1 MLKIAFLLLTVI
13 ILTTFNFV
21 LLSIAG
27 ITIPW
32 SIIPVYYMVI
42 WQIIRLRRAG
52 FSFLNLK

>member
-1 MLKIAFLLLTVI
+1 MLKIVFLLLTET
-13 ILTTFNFV
+13 ILTAFDFV

-42 WQIIRLRRAG
+42 WQILRLRKAG
-52 FSFLNLK
+52 LTFLNLE

>member
-13 ILTTFNFV
+13 ILTAFNFV

-42 WQIIRLRRAG
+42 WQIIRLRKAG
-52 FSFLNLK
+52 FSFLNLE